1 MNIFFSACLI
11 LFSTFSYGANVTFHV
26 DMSITPASNDG
37 VYIVDTT
44 EGSTSIFMGPE
55 GLQMTEISDNTWE
68 IVLNLD
74 PGTYNYKFRNGFCDD
89 FDNCSGWED
98 ALSDCGVG
106 EWNDRQ
112 IVVGN
117 NDIIE
122 GPYCFNSCEL
132 GPCGEAPDTFPITF
146 SVDMSI
152 IGANP
157 TGVYLVGGNMFL
169 QGPLGILMNDDDEN
183 DIWEVTVDLP
193 PGTYNFKFRNGECST
208 WDSCPQEFWEDF
220 EGECGV
226 GQWGDRQIVVTDES
240 FTYGPYC
247 FDFCDQG
254 ECQPNVPIDVTFQV
268 ELTDEQM
275 EMASNCDGVFVYG
288 NFNNFD
294 LWVNP
299 WAMQNDQGSNI
310 YILDETFTSND
321 QLLYKY
327 SICSGANAIA
337 ETDEGV
343 GGCGISMGE
352 CSSDVNWREEMVP
365 YTSGPFELDY
375 FDTCPGLARVTMSV
389 DMNNESVPGSGV
401 CVAGGTMPNGAQG
414 TPLCDPDGDGI
425 YSATLSFPYDS
436 HQTYKFVNG
445 CGDTWENPGFEDLP
459 SSCTEGQWN
468 DRYFDV
474 YEDNQLEGP
483 HIFGECSG
491 STSDDGGGNSDTN
504 TVTFNLD
511 GIEDCDF
518 ISITGTFDNWSGWGV
533 PYSDGV
539 TSIDLED
546 GSYEY
551 LILCV
556 SDEGEW
562 WNDIWANA
570 TTVGAPLNSDCDAIH
585 GDEFPNYGFTLNG
598 SDINIDLCL
607 GTCNASCSNLST
619 NISGITDFN
628 ISNIYPNPFNPI
640 TTITYQVPEYS
651 NVSIKIY
658 NLSGQIIQNIH
669 NGFMSPGEYSVSWDA
684 KNFSSGLYFVKMVS
698 GSFVKTQKI
707 MLVK

>member
-44 EGSTSIFMGPE
+44 EGSSSIFMGPE

-68 IVLNLD
+68 IVLSLD

-112 IVVGN
+112 IVVGD

-226 GQWGDRQIVVTDES
+226 GEWGDRQIVVTDES

-275 EMASNCDGVFVYG
+275 EMANNCDGVFVYG

-491 STSDDGGGNSDTN
+491 DTSDDGGGNSDTN

-511 GIEDCDF
+511 GIDDCDF
-518 ISITGTFDNWSGWGV
+518 VSITGTFDNWSGWGI

-556 SDEGEW
+556 SNEGEW

-570 TTVGAPLNSDCDAIH
+570 TTVGAPLNSDCDAIP

-619 NISGITDFN
+619 NISDITDFN

-684 KNFSSGLYFVKMVS
+684 KNFSSGLYFVKMIS
-698 GSFVKTQKI
+698 GPFVKTQKI

>member
-44 EGSTSIFMGPE
+44 EGSSSIFMGPE

-68 IVLNLD
+68 IVLSLD

-98 ALSDCGVG
+98 ALSNCGVG

-112 IVVGN
+112 IVVGD

-226 GQWGDRQIVVTDES
+226 GEWGDRQIVVTDES

-275 EMASNCDGVFVYG
+275 EMANNCDGVFVYG

-491 STSDDGGGNSDTN
+491 DTSDDGGGNSDTN

-511 GIEDCDF
+511 GIDDCDF
-518 ISITGTFDNWSGWGV
+518 VSITGTFDNWSGWGI

-570 TTVGAPLNSDCDAIH
+570 TTVGAPLNSDCDAIP

-619 NISGITDFN
+619 NISDITDFN

-684 KNFSSGLYFVKMVS
+684 KNFSSGLYFVKMIS
-698 GSFVKTQKI
+698 GPFVKTQKI

>member
-117 NDIIE
+117 DDIIE

-562 WNDIWANA
+562 WNDIWENA
-570 TTVGAPLNSDCDAIH
+570 TTVGAPLNSNCDAIP

>member
-44 EGSTSIFMGPE
+44 EGSSSIFMGPE

-68 IVLNLD
+68 IVLSLD

-98 ALSDCGVG
+98 ALSNCGVG

-112 IVVGN
+112 IVVGD

-226 GQWGDRQIVVTDES
+226 GEWGDRQIVVTDES

-275 EMASNCDGVFVYG
+275 EMANNCDGVFVYG

-491 STSDDGGGNSDTN
+491 DTSDDGGGNSDTN

-511 GIEDCDF
+511 GIDDCDF
-518 ISITGTFDNWSGWGV
+518 VSITGTFDNWSGWGI

-556 SDEGEW
+556 SNEGEW

-570 TTVGAPLNSDCDAIH
+570 TTVGAPLNSDCDAIP

-619 NISGITDFN
+619 NISDITDFN

-684 KNFSSGLYFVKMVS
+684 KNFSSGLYFVKMIS
-698 GSFVKTQKI
+698 GPFVKTQKI

>member
-1 MNIFFSACLI
+1 
-11 LFSTFSYGANVTFHV
+11 
-26 DMSITPASNDG
+26 
-37 VYIVDTT
+37 
-44 EGSTSIFMGPE
+44 
-55 GLQMTEISDNTWE
+55 
-68 IVLNLD
+68 
-74 PGTYNYKFRNGFCDD
+74 
-89 FDNCSGWED
+89 
-98 ALSDCGVG
+98 
-106 EWNDRQ
+106 
-112 IVVGN
+112 
-117 NDIIE
+117 
-122 GPYCFNSCEL
+122 
-132 GPCGEAPDTFPITF
+132 
-146 SVDMSI
+146 
-152 IGANP
+152 
-157 TGVYLVGGNMFL
+157 
-169 QGPLGILMNDDDEN
+169 
-183 DIWEVTVDLP
+183 
-193 PGTYNFKFRNGECST
+193 
-208 WDSCPQEFWEDF
+208 
-220 EGECGV
+220 
-226 GQWGDRQIVVTDES
+226 
-240 FTYGPYC
+240 
-247 FDFCDQG
+247 
-254 ECQPNVPIDVTFQV
+254 
-268 ELTDEQM
+268 
-275 EMASNCDGVFVYG
+275 
-288 NFNNFD
+288 
-294 LWVNP
+294 
-299 WAMQNDQGSNI
+299 
-310 YILDETFTSND
+310 
-321 QLLYKY
+321 
-327 SICSGANAIA
+327 
-337 ETDEGV
+337 
-343 GGCGISMGE
+343 MGE

-491 STSDDGGGNSDTN
+491 DTSDDGGGNSDTN

-511 GIEDCDF
+511 GIDDCDF
-518 ISITGTFDNWSGWGV
+518 VSITGTFDNWSGWGI

-556 SDEGEW
+556 SNEGEW

-570 TTVGAPLNSDCDAIH
+570 TTVGAPLNSDCDAIP

-619 NISGITDFN
+619 NISDITDFN

-684 KNFSSGLYFVKMVS
+684 KNFSSGLYFVKMIS
-698 GSFVKTQKI
+698 GPFVKTQKI

>member
-11 LFSTFSYGANVTFHV
+11 LFSTFLYGVNVTFHV

-89 FDNCSGWED
+89 FDNCAGWED

-106 EWNDRQ
+106 IWNDRQ
-112 IVVGN
+112 IVVGD

-240 FTYGPYC
+240 FAYGPYC

-275 EMASNCDGVFVYG
+275 EMANNCDGVFVFG

-294 LWVNP
+294 SWSNP
-299 WAMQNDQGSNI
+299 WQMQNEQGSNI

-327 SICSGANAIA
+327 SICSGFNAMI

-414 TPLCDPDGDGI
+414 TPLCDLDGDGI

-491 STSDDGGGNSDTN
+491 GTSDDGGGNSDTN

-511 GIEDCDF
+511 GVEDCDF

-570 TTVGAPLNSDCDAIH
+570 TTVGAPLNSDCDAIP

-619 NISGITDFN
+619 NISDITDFN

>member
-112 IVVGN
+112 IVVGD

-375 FDTCPGLARVTMSV
+375 FNTCPGLARVTMSV

-562 WNDIWANA
+562 WNDIWENA
-570 TTVGAPLNSDCDAIH
+570 TTVGAPLNSDCDAIP

>member
-570 TTVGAPLNSDCDAIH
+570 TTVGAPLNSDCDAIP